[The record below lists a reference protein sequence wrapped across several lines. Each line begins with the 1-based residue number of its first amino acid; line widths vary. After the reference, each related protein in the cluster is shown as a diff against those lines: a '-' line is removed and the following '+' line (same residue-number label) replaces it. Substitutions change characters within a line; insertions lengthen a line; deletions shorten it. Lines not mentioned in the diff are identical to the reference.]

1 MQVHVSMCC
10 REACKGDGVPTSP
23 ALLCPAPAGDLRSE
37 AGRAHVDACH
47 ALYCAALQKL
57 YDEHK
62 DKYAPNR
69 VQDMQFIE

>member
-1 MQVHVSMCC
+1 MNL
-10 REACKGDGVPTSP
+10 P
-23 ALLCPAPAGDLRSE
+23 ALSLGPLSPAGDLRSE

-47 ALYCAALQKL
+47 ALYCAALQQL

-69 VQDMQFIE
+69 IQDMRFVE